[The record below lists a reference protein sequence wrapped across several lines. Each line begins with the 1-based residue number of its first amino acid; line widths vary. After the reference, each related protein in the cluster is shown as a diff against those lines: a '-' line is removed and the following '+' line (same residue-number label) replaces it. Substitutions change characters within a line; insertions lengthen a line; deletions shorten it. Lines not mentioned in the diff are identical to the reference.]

1 MHADTATRQHWMS
14 VLAHSQ
20 PAELA
25 ARLNALNITAD
36 YEVIR
41 TAETGLV
48 QIQARMGGTGERFFA
63 GDATLTR
70 AAVRLTDGT
79 LGYSWVLGRDK
90 QHAERCALIDALM
103 QQSRHFQNLSETLI
117 APLDADRMLPVQDA
131 QHSFR
136 RLLKAMSEPG
146 VIVALHQLKRGWQ
159 PLNIATTSVLLTLA
173 DNDTPVWLA
182 TPLSNDIV
190 NQSLRFHTNAPLV
203 SQPEQATFAVTDEAI
218 SSEQL
223 NALSTGTAVAP
234 EAGATLILQVASL
247 SGGRMLRL
255 TGAGIAEER
264 MIAPQLPECIL
275 HELTERPHPFPLGI
289 DLILTCGERL
299 LAVPRTTHVEVC

>member
-1 MHADTATRQHWMS
+1 MTLETA
-14 VLAHSQ
+14 
-20 PAELA
+20 
-25 ARLNALNITAD
+25 
-36 YEVIR
+36 
-41 TAETGLV
+41 
-48 QIQARMGGTGERFFA
+48 F
-63 GDATLTR
+63 
-70 AAVRLTDGT
+70 
-79 LGYSWVLGRDK
+79 
-90 QHAERCALIDALM
+90 
-103 QQSRHFQNLSETLI
+103 
-117 APLDADRMLPVQDA
+117 MLPVQDA

-182 TPLSNDIV
+182 APLSNDIV
-190 NQSLRFHTNAPLV
+190 
-203 SQPEQATFAVTDEAI
+203 
-218 SSEQL
+218 
-223 NALSTGTAVAP
+223 
-234 EAGATLILQVASL
+234 SL

-299 LAVPRTTHVEVC
+299 LAIPRTTHVEVC

>member
-1 MHADTATRQHWMS
+1 MTLETA
-14 VLAHSQ
+14 
-20 PAELA
+20 
-25 ARLNALNITAD
+25 
-36 YEVIR
+36 
-41 TAETGLV
+41 
-48 QIQARMGGTGERFFA
+48 F
-63 GDATLTR
+63 
-70 AAVRLTDGT
+70 
-79 LGYSWVLGRDK
+79 
-90 QHAERCALIDALM
+90 
-103 QQSRHFQNLSETLI
+103 
-117 APLDADRMLPVQDA
+117 MLPVQDA

-203 SQPEQATFAVTDEAI
+203 SQPEQATFAVTDEATFAVTDEAI

>member
-1 MHADTATRQHWMS
+1 MTPETA
-14 VLAHSQ
+14 
-20 PAELA
+20 
-25 ARLNALNITAD
+25 
-36 YEVIR
+36 
-41 TAETGLV
+41 
-48 QIQARMGGTGERFFA
+48 F
-63 GDATLTR
+63 
-70 AAVRLTDGT
+70 
-79 LGYSWVLGRDK
+79 
-90 QHAERCALIDALM
+90 
-103 QQSRHFQNLSETLI
+103 
-117 APLDADRMLPVQDA
+117 MLPVQDA

-173 DNDTPVWLA
+173 DNDTPVWLSA
-182 TPLSNDIV
+182 PLNNDIV
-190 NQSLRFHTNAPLV
+190 SQSLRFHTNAPLV

-255 TGAGIAEER
+255 HRRGYCRRTNDRSAAAGVHSARTHRAPAPVPARHRPDPDLRRAPAGYSANHSCGGVLMYVAVKGARRRSTPPTPCKRADAGRYRFA
-264 MIAPQLPECIL
+264 
-275 HELTERPHPFPLGI
+275 
-289 DLILTCGERL
+289 
-299 LAVPRTTHVEVC
+299 

>member
-1 MHADTATRQHWMS
+1 MTLETA
-14 VLAHSQ
+14 
-20 PAELA
+20 
-25 ARLNALNITAD
+25 
-36 YEVIR
+36 
-41 TAETGLV
+41 
-48 QIQARMGGTGERFFA
+48 F
-63 GDATLTR
+63 
-70 AAVRLTDGT
+70 
-79 LGYSWVLGRDK
+79 
-90 QHAERCALIDALM
+90 
-103 QQSRHFQNLSETLI
+103 
-117 APLDADRMLPVQDA
+117 MLPVQDA

-173 DNDTPVWLA
+173 DNDTPVWLS
-182 TPLSNDIV
+182 TPLNNDIV

-275 HELTERPHPFPLGI
+275 HELTERPHPLPLGI
-289 DLILTCGERL
+289 DLILTCWLFREPLMWRCADVRCRERGREGDRRR
-299 LAVPRTTHVEVC
+299 PRPAREPTPRRYRFARTERRPD